1 MKSFCTLTDLTPTE
15 ISNLL
20 ELAAELKTKPYGQQL
35 QGKTLA
41 LLFDK
46 PSTRTR
52 ISFEVGMLQLG
63 GNVINLS
70 RQELQLGRGESIE
83 DTAKVLSSYVDGIM
97 IRTFD
102 HQTVT
107 TLAKVATI
115 PVING
120 LTDAVHPCQALA
132 DLLTL
137 KETKGTLAGL
147 KLAYVG
153 DGNNVLHSLMQGAAA
168 TGIHL
173 TVSTPSGHK
182 PDEHLWQ
189 EATEIAQHTGASL
202 TFYPNP
208 TEAVHDADAVY
219 TDTWVSMGQEAEKEQ
234 RQQTFAAYQV
244 NQSLMAYAKRDA
256 AFLHCLPAYRGLEV
270 SSDVIDG
277 PQSVVWQQAENRLH
291 TQKALLIN
299 LLGHIT

>member
-1 MKSFCTLTDLTPTE
+1 LTDLSPTE
-15 ISNLL
+15 INHLL
-20 ELAAELKTKPYGQQL
+20 ELATQLKTKPHGQPL
-35 QGKTLA
+35 TGKTLA

-52 ISFEVGMLQLG
+52 ISFEAGMLQLG

-83 DTAKVLSSYVDGIM
+83 DTANVLNGYIDGIV
-97 IRTFD
+97 IRTYD
-102 HQTVT
+102 HQTVV
-107 TLAKVATI
+107 TLANVAKI

-120 LTDAVHPCQALA
+120 LTDLVHPCQALA

-137 KETKGTLAGL
+137 QETKGTLAGL

-153 DGNNVLHSLMQGAAA
+153 DGNNVLHSLMQGAAI

-173 TVSTPSGHK
+173 TVSTPTSYE
-182 PDEHLWQ
+182 PDEILWQ
-189 EATEIAQHTGASL
+189 EATTIAKQTGASL
-202 TFYPNP
+202 TFYSNP
-208 TEAVHDADAVY
+208 IDAVRDADAIY
-219 TDTWVSMGQEAEKEQ
+219 TDTWVSMGQETEATQ

-244 NQSLMAYAKRDA
+244 NQTLLSYAKSDA
-256 AFLHCLPAYRGLEV
+256 VFLHCLPAHRGLEV

-277 PQSVVWQQAENRLH
+277 PQSVIWQQSENRLH
-291 TQKALLIN
+291 TQKALLIH
-299 LLGHIT
+299 LLRDIV